1 MKFFGRQRHH
11 PKPISEKE
19 QALLQMIE
27 QTQAVIYFKPD
38 GTIIHANENFQAAL
52 GYEFQE
58 IHGQKHSMFVD
69 SSYGQS
75 TEYRQFWQDLRDGKS
90 FTDQFPRL
98 RKDGTTIWIQ
108 ATYAPVI
115 NAAGEISQVIKIASD
130 VTDRKA
136 GINSVASGL
145 NALKDGDLSFRL
157 APSELPDIQLLV
169 AAFNDALE
177 RLQFLVSQVK
187 TANLTINQGSDR
199 MRQSSDQL
207 SKRTETQAATLEQT
221 AAAIEQL
228 TSNASAAAEN
238 ARNVDDIA
246 SNTRLAAQDSGQVVA
261 DTTEAM
267 GRIETS
273 AGEISQ
279 IITVIDDLAF
289 QTNLLSLNAGVEAA
303 RAGEAGRGFAVVA
316 TEVRALAQRSA
327 DSARDITKLINEST
341 GHVSDGVELVERTS
355 RQLNR
360 IFDEVG
366 VISSNIKEISGSLIQ
381 QSSTLS
387 QINSAVAELD
397 HVTQSNASMVLETTD
412 ISKSLQ
418 EDSQTLSDQVAS
430 FHTGESDSAFC
441 TRHTDMP
448 RQSIAS

>member
-1 MKFFGRQRHH
+1 MNFFGRQRQNHEQ
-11 PKPISEKE
+11 PTDNE

-27 QTQAVIYFKPD
+27 QSQAVIYFKPD
-38 GTIIHANENFQAAL
+38 GTITHANKNFQSAL
-52 GYEFQE
+52 GYELQE
-58 IHGQKHSMFVD
+58 IHGQKHAMFVD
-69 SSYGQS
+69 QDYGHS
-75 TEYRQFWQDLRDGKS
+75 AEYTQFWTDLRDGKS

-115 NAAGEISQVIKIASD
+115 DAAGEVSQVIKIASD

-136 GINSVASGL
+136 GIDSVAAGL
-145 NALKDGDLSFRL
+145 NALKDGNLSFRL
-157 APSELPDIQLLV
+157 DQSELPDIQLLV

-177 RLQFLVSQVK
+177 QLQFLVSQVK
-187 TANLTINQGSDR
+187 AANLTISQGSDR

-228 TSNASAAAEN
+228 TSNATAAAEN
-238 ARNVDDIA
+238 ARNVNDIA
-246 SNTRLAAQDSGQVVA
+246 SNTRLAAQDSGRVVA
-261 DTTEAM
+261 DATEAM

-341 GHVSDGVELVERTS
+341 GHVSEGVELVERTS
-355 RQLNR
+355 HQLNQ

-387 QINSAVAELD
+387 QINSAVSELD
-397 HVTQSNASMVLETTD
+397 HVTQSNASMVLETAD

-418 EDSQTLSDQVAS
+418 GDSQKLSNQVAS
-430 FHTGESDSAFC
+430 FHTTSSESAPW
-441 TRHTDMP
+441 TVQTDTP
-448 RQSIAS
+448 RKSLAS